1 MRAFKL
7 LIAIVLLPAH
17 TQAAEGCKEK
27 LSWKCG
33 DVCIHR
39 RAKCSCDGTTFSDD
53 DESGVASRHY
63 VAEEENGTRLGNIG
77 EAKKK
82 AKMG

>member
-1 MRAFKL
+1 MSAS
-7 LIAIVLLPAH
+7 IEEPSAVVMELPFL
-17 TQAAEGCKEK
+17 TMK
-27 LSWKCG
+27 
-33 DVCIHR
+33 
-39 RAKCSCDGTTFSDD
+39 
-53 DESGVASRHY
+53 ESGVASRHY